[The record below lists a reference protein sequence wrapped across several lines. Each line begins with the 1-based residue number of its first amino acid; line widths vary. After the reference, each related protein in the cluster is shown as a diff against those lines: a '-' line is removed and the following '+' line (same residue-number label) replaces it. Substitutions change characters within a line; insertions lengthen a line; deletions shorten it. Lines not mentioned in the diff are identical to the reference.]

1 MFIKKPPSET
11 GLEKAIDGVLSEMQG
26 YSASDEEYSDMVD
39 QLVKLH
45 SLKLK
50 EKRQRV
56 SPDILVTVAAN
67 LVGILIIV
75 GHERTHI
82 VTSKA
87 LSFVLKL
94 R

>member
-1 MFIKKPPSET
+1 MFKKPSSDS
-11 GLEKAIDGVLSEMQG
+11 GLEKAIEQVYSEMQG
-26 YSASDEEYSDMVD
+26 YSADQDEFAAMVD

-45 SLKLK
+45 AIKTDNN
-50 EKRQRV
+50 RPRV
-56 SPDILVTVAAN
+56 SPDTWATIAAH
-67 LVGILIIV
+67 LVGITIIV

-87 LSFVLKL
+87 LSFVQKL